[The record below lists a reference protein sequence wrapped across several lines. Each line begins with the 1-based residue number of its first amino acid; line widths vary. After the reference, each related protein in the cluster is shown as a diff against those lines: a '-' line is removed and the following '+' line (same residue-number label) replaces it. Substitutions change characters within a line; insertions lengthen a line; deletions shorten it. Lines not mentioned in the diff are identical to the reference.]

1 MGNTTGTKFQT
12 SAKQSPMKLETNYMN
27 QFGKNSEADVDLRKE
42 YMEKERGLL
51 SYIKFILDSANQ
63 QSN

>member
-1 MGNTTGTKFQT
+1 
-12 SAKQSPMKLETNYMN
+12 MN
-27 QFGKNSEADVDLRKE
+27 QFGKNSDADVDLRKE